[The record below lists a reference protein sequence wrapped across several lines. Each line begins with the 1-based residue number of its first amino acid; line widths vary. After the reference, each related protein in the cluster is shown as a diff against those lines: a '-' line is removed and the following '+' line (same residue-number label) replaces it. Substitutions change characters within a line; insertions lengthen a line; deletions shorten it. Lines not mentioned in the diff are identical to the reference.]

1 MTAKTKILLRR
12 AVRMVAATVL
22 GASLA
27 ACGHVSVPK
36 ISVPK
41 ISMPKLPSL
50 SREPEKPKDLSAT
63 PRDLLTAKLINPRPD
78 PNMPNLTVGKLME
91 FADRYLAC
99 DCANMR
105 FGQSWQKVDDGYLL
119 VANSGVVR
127 PLHFVCKDATE
138 GRECFLEEI
147 DRGPQTDALAER
159 FVPGG
164 EFIKFLYENGVK
176 CERETPC
183 P

>member
-1 MTAKTKILLRR
+1 MIFTLQPLLHR
-12 AVRMVAATVL
+12 AALVFCIAVL
-22 GASLA
+22 GTSLS
-27 ACGHVSVPK
+27 ACSH

-50 SREPEKPKDLSAT
+50 AKEPQKPKDLSAT
-63 PRDLLTAKLINPRPD
+63 PRDLLSAKLINPRPD
-78 PNMPNLTVGKLME
+78 PNIPNLTVGKLME

-105 FGQSWQKVDDGYLL
+105 FGQSWTKVDDGYLL

-127 PLHFVCKDATE
+127 PLHFVCKDVTD

-147 DRGPQTDALAER
+147 DRGPQTDTLAER

-176 CERETPC
+176 CERQTPC

>member
-1 MTAKTKILLRR
+1 MNVIVIAKILLRR
-12 AVRMVAATVL
+12 AALVCGATVL
-22 GASLA
+22 GVCLS
-27 ACGHVSVPK
+27 ACSQL
-36 ISVPK
+36 SVPK

-50 SREPEKPKDLSAT
+50 SHAPEKPKDLSAT
-63 PRDLLTAKLINPRPD
+63 PRGLLTAKLVNPRPD
-78 PNMPNLTVGKLME
+78 PNIPNLTVGKLME

-105 FGQSWQKVDDGYLL
+105 FGQSWTQVDDGYLL

-127 PLHFVCKDATE
+127 PLHFVCKDATD

-147 DRGPQTDALAER
+147 DRGAQTEALAER

-176 CERETPC
+176 CERQTPC
-183 P
+183 Q